1 MEITSRTRTV
11 VGLLMLA
18 ALALLGVLSV
28 NAVTPSAPL
37 GADAPDDEFSAT
49 RAFTHVQRIGL
60 QVHPAGSAAA
70 ADVRDYIV
78 DTLAGLGLDPQVREG
93 IGATSE
99 LGGQYAMADTRNVVA
114 RLPGTTSTGALILMA
129 HYDSVQVSHGGN
141 DDGAGVS
148 TLLEIARALTAGP
161 PPPNDVVFLFTDAE
175 EACLC
180 GAEAFVAS
188 DPLAAG
194 RAVVLNFESRGST
207 GPVGDVR
214 DQPGQRRSR
223 VAVRVGGGPSR
234 WRPAWPSRCTGSC
247 PTTPTSPRSCDAG
260 RFTGLNSAYIDGSGV
275 YHAPEDT
282 PQSMDRASLQH
293 EGETRWR

>member
-28 NAVTPSAPL
+28 NAVTPSAPR

-60 QVHPAGSAAA
+60 QPHPAGSAAA
-70 ADVRDYIV
+70 AEVRDYIV
-78 DTLAGLGLDPQVREG
+78 DALAGLGLDPQVRPG

-99 LGGQYAMADTRNVVA
+99 LGGQYAIADTRNVVA
-114 RLPGTTSTGALILMA
+114 RLPGTTSTGTLILMA

-161 PPPNDVVFLFTDAE
+161 PLPNDVIFLFTDAE

-180 GAEAFVAS
+180 GAESFVTN

-194 RAVVLNFESRGST
+194 RAVVLNVESRGST
-207 GPVGDVR
+207 GPSVMFET
-214 DQPGQRRSR
+214 S
-223 VAVRVGGGPSR
+223 
-234 WRPAWPSRCTGSC
+234 PATPISCRCTG
-247 PTTPTSPRSCDAG
+247 
-260 RFTGLNSAYIDGSGV
+260 
-275 YHAPEDT
+275 
-282 PQSMDRASLQH
+282 
-293 EGETRWR
+293 RW